1 MGLVGGKNTAT
12 AQIDWVLLLSTAALM
27 MFGVAFVYSASAY
40 FAEVRL
46 GDSESLV
53 LNHVVRVVAGLVVV
67 FVFSRINYRLWQ
79 RTSIVGITI
88 AICLLIYVIINGQTL
103 NQATRWISIGPIG
116 FQPSEFAKFALIVY
130 LSTLLAARQHV
141 LSSFREGVVPL
152 LTWTGVL
159 CVLIAVQP
167 DFSTAAVIFGIAI
180 LLLYIGNVKF
190 LHLIAIIGPA
200 LAIAAGYA
208 MSAEYRMR
216 RLTEFWSEE
225 GSYQVKQG
233 IIAFGNGGIFGVGPG
248 RSLQRDWFL
257 PESYTDFIFSIIGEE
272 YGFLGAGFILFLFG
286 VILWRGLRIARN
298 APDLFGRFLAA
309 GITIVITVYAIVN
322 AGVTCGLIPTT
333 GLPMPFVS
341 YGGTSIL
348 FTAAALGIL
357 LNISAQTGMFKAKQP
372 QSPQPM
378 NVVQ

>member
-1 MGLVGGKNTAT
+1 MGIVGGKNTAT
-12 AQIDWVLLLSTAALM
+12 AQVDWVLLLSTAALM

-46 GDSESLV
+46 GDSESLAI
-53 LNHVVRVVAGLVVV
+53 NHVVRVVAGLVVV

-88 AICLLIYVIINGQTL
+88 ALCLLIYVVINGQTL
-103 NQATRWISIGPIG
+103 NQATRWIAIGPIG
-116 FQPSEFAKFALIVY
+116 FQPSEFAKFALIAY
-130 LSTLLAARQHV
+130 LATLLANRQQM
-141 LSSFREGVVPL
+141 LKSFREGVVPL
-152 LTWTGVL
+152 LSWTAVV

-167 DFSTAAVIFGIAI
+167 DFSTAAVIFGIAMM
-180 LLLYIGNVKF
+180 LLYIGNVRF
-190 LHLIAIIGPA
+190 LHLLAIIVPA
-200 LAIAAGYA
+200 LVMAAGYA

-216 RLTEFWSEE
+216 RLTEFWSAE
-225 GSYQVKQG
+225 GSYQLKQA
-233 IIAFGNGGIFGVGPG
+233 IIAFGNGGLFGVGPG
-248 RSLQRDWFL
+248 QSLQRDWFL

-272 YGFLGAGFILFLFG
+272 YGFVGAGLILFLFG

-348 FTAAALGIL
+348 FTAAALGVL
-357 LNISAQTGMFKAKQP
+357 LNISAQTGLFRNKRQ
-372 QSPQPM
+372 QSEPIM
-378 NVVQ
+378 NVSP